1 MKFEE
6 KLKCE
11 GRKEVFDEYCSFM
24 DLNIEEYMQI
34 QKSLLKEQIL
44 LFTNSKLGESI
55 IGNRKIETIDDFR
68 KYVPLTTY
76 EDYADILL
84 LKDDSYLPK
93 EASLWIETTWEG
105 GKHPVKVAPY
115 SKGMIETFFTN
126 MCACMLIATGEKRY
140 DFDVKKEYHMLYGL
154 APLPYATGLL
164 PLGLDNQ
171 IGVQLL
177 PDVKTANS
185 MSFSERNKLGF
196 KQGLTEGIEYFF
208 GLGSVTYYISKS
220 LDKMNGSSGGVEIWK
235 LLRHPKR
242 LFRLLRGKL
251 KAKSENRPLLPRD
264 LFDLMGFVVA
274 GTDNELY
281 KDDLEKMWGKRPL
294 EIFAGTEPTLIG
306 TELYSRNGMIFF
318 PDACFYEFIL
328 EEDLEKERK
337 NPDYKVPTYLM
348 DEVVPNCNY
357 EIVISVLK
365 GGAFMRYRVGDIYRC
380 VSTYDRLDNVKLP
393 MFKYIDRVKDVID
406 IAGFTRITKNSIDE
420 VIKLSHLDIVDYIA
434 AKEIIDNRPYLHL
447 YIEMDPKS
455 VISDAVCITVIKD
468 HLTAYFKFVDDD
480 YHDLKKILGVDPLI
494 VTILKN
500 GTLSR
505 YPEEIERI
513 NPSLHDISRMLKY
526 MSEAES

>member
-196 KQGLTEGIEYFF
+196 KQGLTEGIEYF
-208 GLGSVTYYISKS
+208 LS
-220 LDKMNGSSGGVEIWK
+220 LI
-235 LLRHPKR
+235 H
-242 LFRLLRGKL
+242 
-251 KAKSENRPLLPRD
+251 
-264 LFDLMGFVVA
+264 
-274 GTDNELY
+274 
-281 KDDLEKMWGKRPL
+281 
-294 EIFAGTEPTLIG
+294 I
-306 TELYSRNGMIFF
+306 
-318 PDACFYEFIL
+318 
-328 EEDLEKERK
+328 
-337 NPDYKVPTYLM
+337 
-348 DEVVPNCNY
+348 
-357 EIVISVLK
+357 
-365 GGAFMRYRVGDIYRC
+365 
-380 VSTYDRLDNVKLP
+380 
-393 MFKYIDRVKDVID
+393 
-406 IAGFTRITKNSIDE
+406 
-420 VIKLSHLDIVDYIA
+420 
-434 AKEIIDNRPYLHL
+434 
-447 YIEMDPKS
+447 
-455 VISDAVCITVIKD
+455 
-468 HLTAYFKFVDDD
+468 
-480 YHDLKKILGVDPLI
+480 
-494 VTILKN
+494 
-500 GTLSR
+500 
-505 YPEEIERI
+505 
-513 NPSLHDISRMLKY
+513 
-526 MSEAES
+526 